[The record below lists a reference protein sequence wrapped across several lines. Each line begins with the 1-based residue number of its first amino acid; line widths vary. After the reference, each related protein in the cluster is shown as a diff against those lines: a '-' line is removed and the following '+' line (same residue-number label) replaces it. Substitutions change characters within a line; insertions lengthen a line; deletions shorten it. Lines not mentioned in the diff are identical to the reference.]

1 MIPDSKTPFEWA
13 EDDEA
18 AAAAAAAAAANV
30 FAAFLGLEPPLPPPP
45 PLPDDDSM
53 GFSRRHDN
61 LEEFTSLASCK
72 WCDQIDME
80 FSSPTSCKQAI
91 LKQGT

>member
-1 MIPDSKTPFEWA
+1 MNLYEQTFSMIPDSKTPFEWA
-13 EDDEA
+13 GDDEA
-18 AAAAAAAAAANV
+18 AAAAAAAAAAKL

-61 LEEFTSLASCK
+61 LEVFTSLAS
-72 WCDQIDME
+72 
-80 FSSPTSCKQAI
+80 
-91 LKQGT
+91 

>member
-1 MIPDSKTPFEWA
+1 M

-30 FAAFLGLEPPLPPPP
+30 FAAFLGLEPPLAPPP
-45 PLPDDDSM
+45 PLPDEDSM

-72 WCDQIDME
+72 LGYHIDIEISILYASME
-80 FSSPTSCKQAI
+80 SRKHEI
-91 LKQGT
+91 